1 MQDEPFDPKVVFPIV
16 VLDEPSDPNVVFP
29 IELYEVPSDP
39 NVVFPIEVYEVPSDP
54 NVVFPIELY
63 EVPSDPNVVFPIEVY
78 EVPGFIGKVCAVSA
92 CPKLS
97 NNEIKIVRFNIDE
110 PPSKV
115 MKLTSFNSLI
125 KYRYID

>member
-16 VLDEPSDPNVVFP
+16 VLDEPSDPNVVLP
-29 IELYEVPSDP
+29 IELYEVPSDPNVVSPIALYEVPSDP
-39 NVVFPIEVYEVPSDP
+39 NVVFPIE
-54 NVVFPIELY
+54 L
-63 EVPSDPNVVFPIEVY
+63 Y

-110 PPSKV
+110 SPSKV
-115 MKLTSFNSLI
+115 MKLP
-125 KYRYID
+125 

>member
-16 VLDEPSDPNVVFP
+16 VLDE
-29 IELYEVPSDP
+29 
-39 NVVFPIEVYEVPSDP
+39 PSDP

-97 NNEIKIVRFNIDE
+97 NNEIKIVRLNIDE

-115 MKLTSFNSLI
+115 MKLTLFNSLI